1 MPPLSL
7 RLRPQREGR
16 SADSAIA
23 LCIEAASQ
31 ITNFWS
37 MKTAYEF
44 LDLGSELTDDHLV
57 YSSEMKFFD
66 SSRVRPD
73 PLCPTMTSLYDYDIA
88 KWYQVYA
95 FRFVRSFERGPLE
108 VRSNDWVIAT
118 EADTSVV
125 GQVGEMVEFTASG
138 YSFVRMQL
146 KWVRIALAQLL
157 SGPTISPTLRSQP
170 VSVARHA
177 HAISCAATLC

>member
-1 MPPLSL
+1 MSNYK
-7 RLRPQREGR
+7 
-16 SADSAIA
+16 
-23 LCIEAASQ
+23 CAASQ

-88 KWYQVYA
+88 KWKQVYA
-95 FRFVRSFERGPLE
+95 FREYTCYV
-108 VRSNDWVIAT
+108 
-118 EADTSVV
+118 
-125 GQVGEMVEFTASG
+125 
-138 YSFVRMQL
+138 
-146 KWVRIALAQLL
+146 
-157 SGPTISPTLRSQP
+157 TICNRPQRACDL
-170 VSVARHA
+170 
-177 HAISCAATLC
+177 I